1 MNKPKTKTKLIV
13 GGILLISILVFLA
26 VDARNHFMCLE
37 RKPILM
43 MIEHFLR
50 GIN

>member
-1 MNKPKTKTKLIV
+1 MKKLKTRTKLII
-13 GGILLISILVFLA
+13 GGILLISIAVFLA
-26 VDARNHFMCLE
+26 VDARNHFLCLE

-50 GIN
+50 GIK